1 MKNWENVTSDST
13 NLSIVKVYSL
23 DFVQTTY
30 QSKAPIRTKSNQV
43 QEELVPPEI
52 KDMLDKGTIREAIH
66 CKNNFV
72 SHLFLVS
79 QKRGG

>member
-30 QSKAPIRTKSNQV
+30 QSKAPIRAKSNQV

-79 QKRGG
+79 KKRGG